1 VQKLVETLRHKLGIY
16 TENATSVND
25 PEVTES
31 WRKICSLEAECV
43 LFVPIFLQHI
53 QFAHILA
60 RLCTRRELKGESYG
74 VELLHAIGFVYT
86 AKAKQFLATNQS
98 FLGVGG
104 WLHNVQGKYHVF
116 SETYVTTILSVSHG
130 LSLISALQSVNST
143 LCN

>member
-1 VQKLVETLRHKLGIY
+1 MQKLVETLRHKLGIY

-60 RLCTRRELKGESYG
+60 RLMYPKGIEG
-74 VELLHAIGFVYT
+74 
-86 AKAKQFLATNQS
+86 
-98 FLGVGG
+98 
-104 WLHNVQGKYHVF
+104 
-116 SETYVTTILSVSHG
+116 
-130 LSLISALQSVNST
+130 
-143 LCN
+143 